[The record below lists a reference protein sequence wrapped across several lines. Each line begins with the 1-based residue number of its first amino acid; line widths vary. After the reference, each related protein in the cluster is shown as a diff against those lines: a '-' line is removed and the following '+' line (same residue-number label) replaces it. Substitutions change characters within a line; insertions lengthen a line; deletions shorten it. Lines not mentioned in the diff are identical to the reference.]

1 MTIAADIAACLSILI
16 MVAGGIILSVLLDKM
31 YWIVDNRLLSCLGVV
46 AGLPLSL
53 VGFAQLSSATAPGAE
68 DVEVVETREIAAL
81 VVVEDDE
88 YIVVEDTRSDGGLSK
103 KSYPTDGTLVYE
115 DAAPEEARVEVVEI
129 KKLAGG
135 TFFGIPVTGVVDTDE
150 GYRIHVPEGSFE
162 MEGLY
167 SLSVQGV

>member
-46 AGLPLSL
+46 AGLLLSL

-81 VVVEDDE
+81 V
-88 YIVVEDTRSDGGLSK
+88 
-103 KSYPTDGTLVYE
+103 
-115 DAAPEEARVEVVEI
+115 VVEI

>member
-1 MTIAADIAACLSILI
+1 MLICAAGAIISFGINVILDEMRGFVGGCLL
-16 MVAGGIILSVLLDKM
+16 GLLGLA
-31 YWIVDNRLLSCLGVV
+31 VGLG
-46 AGLPLSL
+46 LFI
-53 VGFAQLSSATAPGAE
+53 VGFDLWGSATAPGAE
-68 DVEVVETREIAAL
+68 EVEVVETREIAAL
-81 VVVEDDE
+81 VVVED
-88 YIVVEDTRSDGGLSK
+88 TRGDGGLSK

-129 KKLAGG
+129 KKLAEG

-150 GYRIHVPEGSFE
+150 EYRIHVPEGSLE

>member
-1 MTIAADIAACLSILI
+1 M
-16 MVAGGIILSVLLDKM
+16 
-31 YWIVDNRLLSCLGVV
+31 
-46 AGLPLSL
+46 
-53 VGFAQLSSATAPGAE
+53 
-68 DVEVVETREIAAL
+68 VETREIAAL

>member
-1 MTIAADIAACLSILI
+1 

-46 AGLPLSL
+46 AGLLLSL

-81 VVVEDDE
+81 V
-88 YIVVEDTRSDGGLSK
+88 
-103 KSYPTDGTLVYE
+103 
-115 DAAPEEARVEVVEI
+115 VVEI

>member
-1 MTIAADIAACLSILI
+1 MTIAVDIAACLSILI

-46 AGLPLSL
+46 AGLLLSL

-81 VVVEDDE
+81 V
-88 YIVVEDTRSDGGLSK
+88 
-103 KSYPTDGTLVYE
+103 
-115 DAAPEEARVEVVEI
+115 VVEI

-162 MEGLY
+162 MEGL
-167 SLSVQGV
+167 

>member
-1 MTIAADIAACLSILI
+1 MLICAAGAIISFGINVILDEMRGFVGGCLL
-16 MVAGGIILSVLLDKM
+16 GLLGLA
-31 YWIVDNRLLSCLGVV
+31 VGLG
-46 AGLPLSL
+46 LFI
-53 VGFAQLSSATAPGAE
+53 VGFDLWGSATAPGAE
-68 DVEVVETREIAAL
+68 EVEVVETREIAAL

>member
-31 YWIVDNRLLSCLGVV
+31 YWIVDNRLLSCRGVV
-46 AGLPLSL
+46 AGLLLSL

-68 DVEVVETREIAAL
+68 DVEVVATREIAAL
-81 VVVEDDE
+81 VVG
-88 YIVVEDTRSDGGLSK
+88 EDTRSDGGLSK

>member
-1 MTIAADIAACLSILI
+1 MTIAVDIAACLSILI

-31 YWIVDNRLLSCLGVV
+31 YWIVDNRLLSCRGVV
-46 AGLPLSL
+46 AGLLLSL

-103 KSYPTDGTLVYE
+103 KSYPT
-115 DAAPEEARVEVVEI
+115 
-129 KKLAGG
+129 
-135 TFFGIPVTGVVDTDE
+135 
-150 GYRIHVPEGSFE
+150 HVLRHPRHRRRRHR
-162 MEGLY
+162 
-167 SLSVQGV
+167 

>member
-46 AGLPLSL
+46 AGLLLSL

-81 VVVEDDE
+81 
-88 YIVVEDTRSDGGLSK
+88 
-103 KSYPTDGTLVYE
+103 
-115 DAAPEEARVEVVEI
+115 EVVEI

>member
-1 MTIAADIAACLSILI
+1 M
-16 MVAGGIILSVLLDKM
+16 
-31 YWIVDNRLLSCLGVV
+31 
-46 AGLPLSL
+46 
-53 VGFAQLSSATAPGAE
+53 SSATAPGAE

-81 VVVEDDE
+81 V
-88 YIVVEDTRSDGGLSK
+88 VVEDTRSDGGLSK

>member
-1 MTIAADIAACLSILI
+1 MEDTSAGITSPSARAATS
-16 MVAGGIILSVLLDKM
+16 VAT
-31 YWIVDNRLLSCLGVV
+31 N
-46 AGLPLSL
+46 
-53 VGFAQLSSATAPGAE
+53 GA
-68 DVEVVETREIAAL
+68 
-81 VVVEDDE
+81 
-88 YIVVEDTRSDGGLSK
+88 DTRSDGGLSK

>member
-1 MTIAADIAACLSILI
+1 MTIAVDIAACLSILI

-46 AGLPLSL
+46 AGLLLSL

-81 VVVEDDE
+81 V
-88 YIVVEDTRSDGGLSK
+88 
-103 KSYPTDGTLVYE
+103 
-115 DAAPEEARVEVVEI
+115 VVEI